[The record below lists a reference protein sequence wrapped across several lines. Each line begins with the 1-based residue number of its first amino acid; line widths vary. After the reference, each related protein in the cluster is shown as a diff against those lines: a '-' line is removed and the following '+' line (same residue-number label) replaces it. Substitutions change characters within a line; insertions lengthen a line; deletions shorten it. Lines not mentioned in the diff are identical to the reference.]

1 MGLTTLLRGFK
12 VPIPILDRFLT
23 AHNVRPTEHNPPH
36 LFRGLGGLSAAT
48 QNVDPQ
54 SALLRAR
61 LAAAAANPDLD
72 PGDRD
77 SVRLFVPHR
86 RGQDPSAYG
95 YVAYA
100 FVMVFGQRHVDLD
113 VELPEQAPS
122 GFAALRREVL
132 GFVAEGEED
141 LLKAAGMQEPRAE
154 SRFFV
159 VVTDGRELP
168 LERPFVRESDLR
180 CQQCAVGFETLP
192 ALHIHKSELHGVDM
206 MSNPLPDDL

>member
-12 VPIPILDRFLT
+12 VPITILDRFLT
-23 AHNVRPTEHNPPH
+23 AHNVPPTEHNPPH
-36 LFRGLGGLSAAT
+36 FFRGLGGLSAAT

-54 SALLRAR
+54 SALLRTR
-61 LAAAAANPDLD
+61 LAAANPAAL
-72 PGDRD
+72 G

-100 FVMVFGQRHVDLD
+100 FVMVFGQREVDLG
-113 VELPEQAPS
+113 VELPEQAPL

-132 GFVAEGEED
+132 GFAGGCGDARAGGGEQVF
-141 LLKAAGMQEPRAE
+141 LWW
-154 SRFFV
+154 
-159 VVTDGRELP
+159 LP
-168 LERPFVRESDLR
+168 MGSDLR
-180 CQQCAVGFETLP
+180 CQQCVVVFETLP